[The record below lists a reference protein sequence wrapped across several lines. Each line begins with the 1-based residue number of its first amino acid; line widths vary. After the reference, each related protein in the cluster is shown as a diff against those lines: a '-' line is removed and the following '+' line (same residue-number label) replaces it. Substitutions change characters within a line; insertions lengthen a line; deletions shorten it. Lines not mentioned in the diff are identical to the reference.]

1 MIVNWLRADMF
12 EHSNR
17 HEPQPDSIERVNE
30 AEGDALRFN
39 ALLVE
44 YLRALEVFAEN
55 AGTCIRQA
63 ERSEW
68 MRQTIEQMNRQ
79 KSHELQPVT
88 GG

>member
-44 YLRALEVFAEN
+44 YLRALEVTRRRNYLETSLIGRHKSANGKRLDRVKHMHRHLTAE
-55 AGTCIRQA
+55 A
-63 ERSEW
+63 
-68 MRQTIEQMNRQ
+68 
-79 KSHELQPVT
+79 
-88 GG
+88 